1 MNWRKESARQH
12 DLPTWDTDARHVAS
26 LVQGYLAA
34 LDEQARRAP
43 KLTRP
48 RQILQTLARVGQWIR
63 RKFREL
69 IQSHWDIGVF
79 DVTFGS
85 LKAFL
90 IYPGMYFAGLL
101 WAIPVAEAIPLNT
114 QLWTA
119 GYLFLRRHVRS
130 AIGRFRYGH
139 SLNRMDTFRDEALR
153 IQPRDAR
160 NIHRLE
166 HETLRRTVRIR
177 RNRLRHWM
185 RRLRGKGPQP
195 NVVLQSEL
203 RRMISDKAFVFAA
216 NELRNNAYLYEAI
229 AIRKILSTPED
240 RPKLLARLVPE
251 APPAGE
257 RERKLL
263 EVIGETLIASYARV
277 IEQGNSLTATLK
289 ENLGHKCS
297 ATSLALRWLNWSY
310 QRAAYKRLGELDAL
324 HYRLLADLLDGKPLE
339 DSEYPQRIRQKRE
352 EIHVWM
358 ERATR
363 FGDGAKAAT
372 SKQEAHAV
380 IRAGLAKAQSLG
392 RTVRLARIAYRFSPS
407 ARRGAAA
414 K

>member
-1 MNWRKESARQH
+1 MNWRKESSH
-12 DLPTWDTDARHVAS
+12 DPPTWETDAGHVAS
-26 LVQGYLAA
+26 LVQGYLVA

-43 KLTRP
+43 KLTRS
-48 RQILQTLARVGQWIR
+48 RQILQTLARVRQWIT

-69 IQSHWDIGVF
+69 IQSNWDIGVF

-85 LKAFL
+85 LKAFV
-90 IYPGMYFAGLL
+90 IYPGMYFAGLV

-119 GYLFLRRHVRS
+119 GYLYLRRHVRS
-130 AIGRFRYGH
+130 AIGRSRYGH
-139 SLNRMDTFRDEALR
+139 SLNRIDAFRDESLR

-160 NIHRLE
+160 NIHRFE
-166 HETLRRTVRIR
+166 YETLRRTVRIR

-185 RRLRGKGPQP
+185 RRLRGKGPEP

-240 RPKLLARLVPE
+240 RRKLLERLVPE
-251 APPAGE
+251 APPAPE

-289 ENLGHKCS
+289 ENLGHELS
-297 ATSLALRWLNWSY
+297 ATSLALRWINWSY
-310 QRAAYKRLGELDAL
+310 QRVTYKRLAELDAL

-339 DSEYPQRIRQKRE
+339 DSDYPQRIRQKRE
-352 EIHVWM
+352 EIQVWM
-358 ERATR
+358 QRATR

-372 SKQEAHAV
+372 SKQQAHAV
-380 IRAGLAKAQSLG
+380 IRAGIANAQSLG
-392 RTVRLARIAYRFSPS
+392 RTVRLARIAYRLSPS
-407 ARRGAAA
+407 ARRGTPGE
-414 K
+414 